1 MKTRGLVLT
10 GLTLL
15 LAVGL
20 PAASAPATDLPTAL
34 EAAAAKMIA
43 TPLLHSTSIG
53 VIYRGKEFRIHRGEL
68 ETGKGQAPD
77 DTTIYEIGSL
87 SKTFAGLLL
96 AQAVLDGKVSLDD
109 EVQRYLPDDYPALHE
124 KGRAVLVRHLLTHTS
139 TLPGMLP
146 LPVNTLLD
154 DFTAHSTPARLSVAY
169 AGYDQKAFWRDLHQV
184 RLGQG
189 PLGKDYAYS
198 SVGTELVAH
207 ILETVYQR
215 DYEALLKDYLA
226 RHAGMRDTRLRLDAA
241 ALPRLAP
248 GYHSDNPVATTP
260 MPQLPWGAAGN
271 LKSTLPDMLRYLR
284 LQLGTVAAVR
294 ISHQSL
300 LRFADDFSI
309 AYFWNIGQDR
319 QLGSF
324 YRHHGGVP
332 RAQSYLYLV
341 PKYELGVFII
351 TNQSGADTAR
361 AMEAALED
369 VFDTVEVLERQRAA
383 APAARPD

>member
-1 MKTRGLVLT
+1 
-10 GLTLL
+10 
-15 LAVGL
+15 
-20 PAASAPATDLPTAL
+20 
-34 EAAAAKMIA
+34 
-43 TPLLHSTSIG
+43 
-53 VIYRGKEFRIHRGEL
+53 
-68 ETGKGQAPD
+68 
-77 DTTIYEIGSL
+77 
-87 SKTFAGLLL
+87 
-96 AQAVLDGKVSLDD
+96 
-109 EVQRYLPDDYPALHE
+109 
-124 KGRAVLVRHLLTHTS
+124 
-139 TLPGMLP
+139 MLP

-154 DFTAHSTPARLSVAY
+154 DFTAHSTPARLNMAY

-284 LQLGTVAAVR
+284 LQLGTDAAVR

-383 APAARPD
+383 APAPRPD